1 MMAGEPNMPTLST
14 PPRNTEKVVLRI
26 SPQMMQSITDTA
38 RTLRQTKSD
47 FIRKSLQRNLVYVT
61 QNELPLVNNP
71 KVKAAL
77 ASSLEEQNGG
87 VR

>member
-1 MMAGEPNMPTLST
+1 MPTLST